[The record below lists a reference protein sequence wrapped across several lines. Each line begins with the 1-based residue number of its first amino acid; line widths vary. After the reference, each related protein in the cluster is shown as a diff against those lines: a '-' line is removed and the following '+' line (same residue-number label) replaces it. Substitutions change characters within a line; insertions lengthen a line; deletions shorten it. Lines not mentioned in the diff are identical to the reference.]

1 MPTSIDERE
10 QITLPVR
17 EVLIQRSTN
26 QDLPAVRRPIWFDV
40 LVLLSLSAVVF
51 FMVHVT
57 QTVIGPRRTKFDI
70 DLSAWA
76 LPRYLSWS
84 LLRCFVAFGFS
95 LIFTVVY
102 GYIAAKYR
110 TAERFMIPLLDIL
123 QSVPVLG
130 FMPSLMLSL
139 IALFPDSNFG
149 LELASIIM
157 IFTGQVWNMTFS
169 FYHSLR
175 TIPNELREASRIYR
189 FNWWRTFWKLE
200 LPYSIIP
207 LVWNAKVSMAGGWFF
222 LTVCEAFQMGSF
234 DFRLPGIGS
243 YMSQANATGNTH
255 AILWGILAMTL
266 TIIIIDHILW
276 RPVIAWAQRFKYE
289 ETAGAE
295 EPSSLLLDL
304 FRQSHL
310 VDYLGKGW
318 QGLQNIKRL
327 RQPTTEAHPIAK
339 LSKPIFSEK
348 TLRILKWFALS
359 VIYLFIAGLLAASVF
374 GGIKIL
380 HLVANI
386 RLDQWLSLGWDSILT
401 LLRIIA
407 TLILASLWA
416 IPVGILVGLKPK
428 LSRFLQP
435 VIQVAASFPAPMIYP
450 LVLSALHWCGISLQV
465 GSIFLLILG
474 AQWYILF
481 NATAGTVA
489 IPHELAEATEIYR
502 FSRGRVWKRLYLPA
516 VFPSLITGWIVAAG
530 GAWNASIV
538 AEYVHYKGETL
549 SATGLGAMITL
560 ATENRQFDLLA
571 AGVMIMV
578 VIVVA
583 LNRLC
588 WEPLFSLARERYS
601 MGK

>member
-26 QDLPAVRRPIWFDV
+26 QNLPAIRRPIWFDI
-40 LVLLSLSAVVF
+40 LVLLSLATAVF
-51 FMVHVT
+51 FMIQVT
-57 QTVIGPRRTKFDI
+57 HTVIGPRRTKFAI
-70 DLSAWA
+70 DLSARA
-76 LPRYLSWS
+76 LPRYLGWS

-95 LIFTVVY
+95 ILFTVVY
-102 GYIAAKYR
+102 GYIAAKSHK
-110 TAERFMIPLLDIL
+110 AERFMIPLLDIL

-139 IALFPDSNFG
+139 IALFPSSNFG

-175 TIPNELREASRIYR
+175 TIPNELREASRIYH
-189 FNWWRTFWKLE
+189 FGWWRTFWKLE

-243 YMSQANATGNTH
+243 YMSQANATGNMH
-255 AILWGILAMTL
+255 AILWGISAMTL
-266 TIIIIDHILW
+266 TIIIIDQILW
-276 RPVIAWAQRFKYE
+276 RPVIAWAQKFKYE

-304 FRQSHL
+304 FRQSHFA
-310 VDYLGKGW
+310 DYLEKGW
-318 QGLQNIKRL
+318 RNLQNLRRLQKTILPVPVAKIKKPFIHEKSR
-327 RQPTTEAHPIAK
+327 RIIRIAA
-339 LSKPIFSEK
+339 IC
-348 TLRILKWFALS
+348 TG
-359 VIYLFIAGLLAASVF
+359 YLLLAGLLVVTIF
-374 GGIKIL
+374 GGIKVL
-380 HLVANI
+380 HLVSKI
-386 RLDQWLSLGWDSILT
+386 RLDQWFTLGWDSILT
-401 LLRIIA
+401 LLRIIV

-416 IPVGILVGLKPK
+416 IPVGILVGMKPR
-428 LSRFLQP
+428 LSRVLQP

-450 LVLSALHWCGISLQV
+450 LVLSVLHWCGISLQI

-481 NATAGTVA
+481 NATAGAVA
-489 IPHELAEATEIYR
+489 IPNELAEAAGMYH
-502 FSRGRVWKRLYLPA
+502 FSRWRVWKRLYLPA

-538 AEYVHYKGETL
+538 AEYVHYKGEVL

-578 VIVVA
+578 IIVVA

-588 WEPLFSLARERYS
+588 WEPLFNLARERYS